1 MKRPALNALEVEA
14 YAKLR
19 GGPMALAHAQLLSM
33 SQLSQLSERAK
44 FHAEHGAT
52 QEVPENL
59 DSVLDGMEDDDD
71 LTFDF
76 DS

>member
-1 MKRPALNALEVEA
+1 
-14 YAKLR
+14 
-19 GGPMALAHAQLLSM
+19 M

-44 FHAEHGAT
+44 FHAQHAT
-52 QEVPENL
+52 QDVPENL
-59 DSVLDGMEDDDD
+59 DSVLDGGDDDE